1 MKTAIIDVG
10 SNSIRLLLGTYK
22 NEQWYNEPKR
32 LWTTRLGKR
41 NDDGTLSTES
51 MEASYKAFSEIDSF
65 AKDYGVNQCFAFAT
79 SAVREASNGL
89 DFMEKATTYCGM
101 TYRILSGE
109 EEAAYG
115 FKGALRDRLSDG
127 LHYATIDIGGGS
139 TELALGSKDS
149 IYWSRSYPVGA
160 VRLKPLSDEGPQRV
174 WEETRF
180 LWDPMMIEGT
190 FGEFIGIGGTI
201 TTLAAIDLKMAI
213 YDGQKIQGHKLTR
226 ECIEGIILQ
235 LRYMSR
241 DERLQ
246 VPGIQPGRVD
256 VIVSGAEILT
266 SFMDAYEVPHI
277 FVSEQDGMEA
287 LQQEVFE
294 HYDETVQ

>member
-1 MKTAIIDVG
+1 MKAAIIDVG
-10 SNSIRLLLGTYK
+10 SNSIRLLLGTYTDG
-22 NEQWYNEPKR
+22 QWHNEPKR

-41 NDDGTLSTES
+41 NEDGSLTTES
-51 MEASYKAFSEIDSF
+51 MDASYKAFSEIATL
-65 AKDYGVNQCFAFAT
+65 AKDYGVDHCLAFAT
-79 SAVREASNGL
+79 SAVREASNGIT
-89 DFMEKATTYCGM
+89 FMEQAMTYCSM
-101 TYRILSGE
+101 TYRILSGD

-115 FKGALRDRLSDG
+115 FKGALQDRLADG

-160 VRLKPLSDEGPQRV
+160 VRLRPLSDEGPQRV
-174 WEETRF
+174 WDETRF

-190 FGEFIGIGGTI
+190 FGDFIGIGGTI
-201 TTLAAIDLKMAI
+201 TTLAAIDLKMTE
-213 YDGQKIQGHKLTR
+213 YDGHKIQGHKLSR

-241 DERLQ
+241 DERLH
-246 VPGIQPGRVD
+246 VPGLQPGRAD
-256 VIVSGAEILT
+256 IIVSGAEILT

-287 LQQEVFE
+287 LQQELIAS
-294 HYDETVQ
+294 YDETAQ